1 MTFTG
6 VAFFANISDPRVGG
20 TNMTLLNTI
29 KNFGELG
36 SKTGALWLID
46 VLTFKR
52 CSSNNRDVTTYCKEH
67 NYHHMNAKVF
77 TLHIKC
83 LF

>member
-1 MTFTG
+1 MSFTA

-46 VLTFKR
+46 VLTIKR
-52 CSSNNRDVTTYCKEH
+52 CSINNRDVATYCKD
-67 NYHHMNAKVF
+67 NYYHHINAKVF
-77 TLHIKC
+77 YLP
-83 LF
+83 